1 MIEILFSLC
10 KTHFFF
16 FLLPLSVK
24 RCYNIPTQLPF
35 LRILSIGPT
44 DTSTVWC
51 GLISGM
57 GRTRQWCCS
66 TSLSQWVWWQCTQP
80 GNRQVRPTNTA
91 NRLFFCRYVQALKL
105 QTFYLSTLGVGE
117 NHCLRSP
124 CTHICLL
131 SAVGPAYYSCACP
144 SGWTLAADQVT
155 CTRGLHPAKS
165 RGTLFTWFIGE
176 QIRPDES
183 EKFIQV
189 YTN

>member
-1 MIEILFSLC
+1 MIKILFSLC
-10 KTHFFF
+10 KTHFFSS
-16 FLLPLSVK
+16 LLPPSVK

-51 GLISGM
+51 GPISGM

-66 TSLSQWVWWQCTQP
+66 TSLSPWVWWQCTQP
-80 GNRQVRPTNTA
+80 GNRQVTNTA
-91 NRLFFCRYVQALKL
+91 KCFFFSGYVQNLS
-105 QTFYLSTLGVGE
+105 TNYLLTLGVGE

-144 SGWTLAADQVT
+144 SGWTLAADQIT

-165 RGTLFTWFIGE
+165 RGTLFMCFIGM
-176 QIRPDES
+176 QIRADKS
-183 EKFIQV
+183 E
-189 YTN
+189 